1 MVKAARI
8 LTQPVKGTQNPSGT
22 ANAQQAAKSVLMR
35 FMDMKVPLAS
45 TAVRFVEKSQA
56 EKAARA
62 MLDGEGML
70 SGAL

>member
-1 MVKAARI
+1 MK
-8 LTQPVKGTQNPSGT
+8 TQPIKGTQNPSGT

-35 FMDMKVPLAS
+35 FMDMKVPKLAS

-56 EKAARA
+56 EKVARA